1 MMEKIELIDNKL
13 NIEFKLGDIILHKF
27 KYNNELRI
35 AKYKYIKLIKSGEY
49 LIKRINIDRKD
60 ILYFTVSKFWF
71 VKKGTETYLIGDEE
85 IA

>member
-1 MMEKIELIDNKL
+1 MAPK
-13 NIEFKLGDIILHKF
+13 G
-27 KYNNELRI
+27 